1 MLDQEFSG
9 DIAVVTGGAAGLG
22 REICLALALSGAKVL
37 ALDVDLAGLEETKS
51 LAASSGGEV
60 IILQCDVADSQ
71 KVKQAFEYVEKE
83 FGLCTIMVAA
93 AGIALYTEYLA
104 MTEKDMDRA
113 IAVNLKG
120 PLLCA
125 QESLRHMEK
134 VGKGSIIFISSVQ
147 AVMSLFGCVV
157 YAATKAG
164 LIAAAR
170 TLALETGKMGV
181 RVNTVSPGTIDTPML
196 ARDLASMNRD
206 EASKFLEKVKAAN
219 VLGRIGKP
227 SEIADAVKYLSSPKA
242 SYVTGIDLRVDAG
255 FTALKVI

>member
-1 MLDQEFSG
+1 
-9 DIAVVTGGAAGLG
+9 
-22 REICLALALSGAKVL
+22 
-37 ALDVDLAGLEETKS
+37 
-51 LAASSGGEV
+51 
-60 IILQCDVADSQ
+60 
-71 KVKQAFEYVEKE
+71 
-83 FGLCTIMVAA
+83 MVAA

-104 MTEKDMDRA
+104 MGEKEMDRA

-134 VGKGSIIFISSVQ
+134 AGRGNIIFISSVQ

-170 TLALETGKMGV
+170 TLSLETGKMGV
-181 RVNTVSPGTIDTPML
+181 RVNTISPGTIDTPML
-196 ARDLASMNRD
+196 ARDLASMNRE

-227 SEIADAVKYLSSPKA
+227 SEIADAVKYLSSSKA